1 MMVFS
6 LVKSILTRS
15 LDDTGILGVNAR
27 NLNYLFPSNPRR
39 LYKLADNK
47 LETKAIAERVGVA
60 VPETYGVIQFQNEV
74 KQLEAILAG
83 REAFAIKPAGGSG
96 GDGIV
101 VITSITEEGYRK
113 ASGKLLT
120 LEDLQYHLNNI
131 LSGMFSLSGN
141 SDAVIIEYAVQFDP
155 VFADVAYEGVPD
167 VRVIVY
173 RGVPVMAMLRLPTRR
188 SDGKA
193 NLHKGG
199 VGVGIDMA
207 TGETTLGIQH
217 NRYITKHPETDKPLQ
232 NIAIPHWDAILTMSA
247 KLGDETEFGYLG
259 IDFVLD
265 KHLGP
270 LLLEMNARPGLSIQ
284 IANQEGL
291 IPRLEAIDDVHHK
304 LIDTDD
310 KIAFARRMFG
320 ECPKAAS

>member
-1 MMVFS
+1 MVFTF
-6 LVKSILTRS
+6 VKSILTRS
-15 LDDTGILGVNAR
+15 LDDTGILGINAR
-27 NLNYLFPSNPRR
+27 NLDYLFPSNPRR

-47 LETKAIAERVGVA
+47 LETKAIAQRVGVA
-60 VPETYGVIQFQNEV
+60 VPETYGVVRFQNEV
-74 KQLEAILAG
+74 KQLEAMLADH
-83 REAFAIKPAGGSG
+83 EAFAIKPAGGSG

-101 VITSITEEGYRK
+101 VIQSVTEDGYRK

-141 SDAVIIEYAVQFDP
+141 SDTVIIEYAVQFDP
-155 VFADVAYEGVPD
+155 VFTDVAYEGVPD

-173 RGVPVMAMLRLPTRR
+173 RGVPVMAMLRLPTRL

-199 VGVGIDMA
+199 VGVGINIA
-207 TGETTLGIQH
+207 TGQTTSGIQH
-217 NRYITKHPETDKPLQ
+217 NRYITQHPETDKPLQ
-232 NIAIPHWDAILTMSA
+232 NIAIPHWDAILAMSA
-247 KLGDETEFGYLG
+247 RLGDETAFGYLG
-259 IDFVLD
+259 VDFVLD
-265 KHLGP
+265 ENLGP

-291 IPRLEAIDDVHHK
+291 IPRLEAVDEVQHK
-304 LIDTDD
+304 LTDTDE

-320 ECPKAAS
+320 E

>member
-1 MMVFS
+1 MVLSF
-6 LVKSILTRS
+6 VKSVLTRS
-15 LDDTGILGVNAR
+15 LEDTGILGINAR
-27 NLNYLFPSNPRR
+27 NLDYLFPSNPRR

-47 LETKAIAERVGVA
+47 LATKAIAERVGVA
-60 VPETYGVIQFQNEV
+60 IPETYGVIRFQNEV
-74 KQLEAILAG
+74 QQLENVLADH
-83 REAFAIKPAGGSG
+83 EAFVIKPAGGSG

-101 VITSITEEGYRK
+101 VIQSVTEDGYRK

-141 SDAVIIEYAVQFDP
+141 SDTVIIEYAVQFDP
-155 VFADVAYEGVPD
+155 VFTDVAYEGVPD

-173 RGVPVMAMLRLPTRR
+173 YGVPVMALLRLPTRL

-199 VGVGIDMA
+199 VGVGIDLA
-207 TGETTLGIQH
+207 TGSTTSGIQH
-217 NRYITKHPETDKPLQ
+217 NRYIEQHPETDKPLR
-232 NIAIPHWDAILTMSA
+232 NIKIPHWDEILTMSA
-247 KLGDETEFGYLG
+247 RLGDETEFGYLG
-259 IDFVLD
+259 VDFVLD
-265 KHLGP
+265 ENLGP

-291 IPRLEAIDDVHHK
+291 VPRLETVDEFQHK
-304 LIDTDD
+304 LTDTDE

-320 ECPKAAS
+320 G